1 MLQLYRL
8 FSSLPIRAIQLF
20 IELSW
25 NTIRRENVLIL
36 SDDFMLLVGI
46 AAMYSHL
53 ANGHEALRRELI
65 HLIEVY
71 KIII

>member
-8 FSSLPIRAIQLF
+8 FSSLTIRTIQVF

-46 AAMYSHL
+46 ATVYSHL